1 MTTNSPMEM
10 ARALVSRCNDPALAL
25 RAAETLIS
33 ENFAMNPTDSQF
45 WHKVAEVLRHEM
57 EVSK

>member
-1 MTTNSPMEM
+1 MEM